1 MQWLVGTESKDTVI
15 RHEFNSEKSPYTLVD
30 YYGTEDFL
38 EELALLPQFYHL
50 IMDGSVLDERGKA
63 EALGGA
69 LQVEDVFRTR
79 EMDTTG
85 DGEDDAV
92 EWFNKKMIMEG
103 FALRFLAVK
112 WVYNFGFYLNPDG
125 KTCECYHA
133 IDYFYGPW
141 PLKIGLV
148 LHSYLVTFMCKRKI
162 RSIVE
167 DNDVDDDD
175 DEE

>member
-1 MQWLVGTESKDTVI
+1 MITRHFTRRIVPKTFGKLIQRRNIAISDHIWVSPQLGRILKWSGFLVGGWCGMQWLVGTESKDTVI

-103 FALRFLAVK
+103 FALRFL
-112 WVYNFGFYLNPDG
+112 GRQM
-125 KTCECYHA
+125 
-133 IDYFYGPW
+133 
-141 PLKIGLV
+141 GLQFWI
-148 LHSYLVTFMCKRKI
+148 LPQS
-162 RSIVE
+162 
-167 DNDVDDDD
+167 
-175 DEE
+175 